1 MLRGCGLSAAKR
13 AVALATPTTRVAA
26 PTRGLAEKKR
36 FKIYTKTG
44 DLGTSALYTGPCHNW
59 TPSLRGRGAISAA
72 QHRLLCCNNDSEFA
86 ATSIGK
92 WQRRNRALTIT
103 GAPYH
108 SAHAS
113 ANHVVHDHDS
123 EFGNKHPALSHL
135 QSTATPTLVLA
146 PSHLPIHS
154 RTNFHG
160 HGIEPL
166 HGGARALASGERRP
180 KNDPVFEALGSTD
193 ELASF
198 IGYARTHT
206 HTHTHETTHHH
217 AAPTHTHTHTH
228 THTIV
233 HATRMPLDRIL
244 PPGVSDGGPRRYAR
258 EHCVEAG
265 NALPP
270 VLELIQGHIQELNS
284 HIATPRESK
293 TGEGRLARTVFPVR
307 YAEQLET
314 EIDALDD
321 YLPPLTNFI
330 LASGGKASASLQY
343 CRALARR
350 AERTIT
356 PLLHSQ
362 SIDPAAF
369 QFINRLS
376 DYLFMAGRAA
386 AKHEGKEERIY
397 RPPEH

>member
-1 MLRGCGLSAAKR
+1 LSSRSTMATVRLAGQAAMLRGCGLSAAKR

-206 HTHTHETTHHH
+206 HTHTHTRQHITTPHQHTH
-217 AAPTHTHTHTH
+217 THTHTHTRARARTRTHTHTHTH
-228 THTIV
+228 THS
-233 HATRMPLDRIL
+233 HSP
-244 PPGVSDGGPRRYAR
+244 
-258 EHCVEAG
+258 H
-265 NALPP
+265 ALPHP
-270 VLELIQGHIQELNS
+270 TLVAQVRG
-284 HIATPRESK
+284 TGVRFG
-293 TGEGRLARTVFPVR
+293 GEGQHRRG
-307 YAEQLET
+307 LE
-314 EIDALDD
+314 
-321 YLPPLTNFI
+321 
-330 LASGGKASASLQY
+330 
-343 CRALARR
+343 
-350 AERTIT
+350 
-356 PLLHSQ
+356 
-362 SIDPAAF
+362 PA
-369 QFINRLS
+369 
-376 DYLFMAGRAA
+376 GC
-386 AKHEGKEERIY
+386 
-397 RPPEH
+397 